1 MYEKSAM
8 SPLRVVYEENYL
20 KRELYA
26 LIREEEQIFD
36 FIQKSALD
44 GLWFWDLENPEN
56 EWMNPK
62 FWTTLGYNPDEM
74 PHQASTWQSIINQ
87 EDLAVAL
94 ENFNKHCEDPNYPY
108 DQEVRYQH
116 KLGHTVWIHCRGIVI
131 RDKKGKP
138 YRMLGAHTDV
148 TKLKKT
154 EIKLRRQ
161 ISKYEHI
168 IEGTSIGTWE
178 WNIQTGQIIFNER
191 WAQILGYTSIELD
204 PVSIDTWTN
213 SVHPDD
219 RKKSEKALQDYF
231 EGKTEFYEC
240 ETRMRHKNGD
250 WVWVLD
256 RGKIVSYDKNGDPE
270 WMLGSHQEITQ
281 RKKDLQRHKVFIEQA
296 PSAIAM
302 LDTNMC
308 YISHSKKWLVDYKI
322 KDEDIIG
329 KSHYDIFPEIGDT
342 WKKDHQKCLEGN
354 ILRKAEDRFERTD
367 GSVQWISWELHP
379 WYKDNNKVGG
389 LIMLTSDITRTKE
402 AEIELKISEKK
413 FRANFENAATGM
425 AILDLSGQ
433 WLEVNNTLCKM
444 LGYTP
449 DELKTLTFQDITH
462 PDDLE
467 VDLDYVD
474 DLVSGK
480 ISFCH
485 IEKRYLHK
493 NGDIVHAQLSVSIV
507 RDEND
512 NPLYFV
518 AQITDITPRV
528 QAQNHLERTLAKL
541 ESVFEA
547 STQVSIIGTNTDGLI
562 TSFNRGAEN
571 LLGYKR
577 NEVIGKQ
584 NLLSLHAL
592 EEIQHRGRELS
603 LQFNREIDGFDVFT
617 KFAKRKKHD
626 TREWNYIRKDGS
638 KFPVQL
644 TITAIKEKNRTV
656 GYLAVAANISEIKKV
671 ETEIKSLLAVA
682 NGQNRRLKNFAHIV
696 SHNLKS
702 HSGNFSMLLD
712 LYLQENP
719 DQSENEIIN
728 LFREASNNL
737 SETIDHLNQ
746 VVLMSSKVEDN
757 LKIINLEHSINK
769 VISSVKVIA
778 EEAAVRIENLVSPET
793 NILGIPAYMDS
804 IILNF
809 ITNSIKYRSQ
819 DRDSYV
825 LLSSFLQEE
834 YVVLVVE
841 DNGLG
846 IDLNKHH
853 SKLFG
858 MYKTFHRNK
867 DARGIGLF
875 ITKNQIEALGGKIEV
890 ESQVN
895 KGTTF
900 KIYLKY
906 EKD

>member
-1 MYEKSAM
+1 M

-44 GLWFWDLENPEN
+44 GLWFWDLEKPEN

-62 FWTTLGYNPDEM
+62 FWTTLGYDPEEM
-74 PHQASTWQSIINQ
+74 PHQASAWQSIINQ

-94 ENFNKHCEDPNYPY
+94 ENFNKHCEDPHYPY
-108 DQEVRYQH
+108 DQVVRYQH

-138 YRMLGAHTDV
+138 YRMLGAHTDI

-191 WAQILGYTSIELD
+191 WAQILGYALIELD
-204 PVSIDTWTN
+204 PVSIDTWNN

-219 RKKSEKALQDYF
+219 RKKSERALQDYF

-256 RGKIVSYDKNGDPE
+256 RGKIVSHDKNGDPE

-444 LGYTP
+444 VGYTP

-467 VDLDYVD
+467 VHLGYVD
-474 DLVSGK
+474 DLVSNK

-528 QAQNHLERTLAKL
+528 QAQNHLERTLTKL

-592 EEIQHRGRELS
+592 EEIQRRGKELS
-603 LQFNREIDGFDVFT
+603 LQYNREIDGFDVFT
-617 KFAKRKKHD
+617 KFAKKKKHD

-719 DQSENEIIN
+719 DQSENEILS

-769 VISSVKVIA
+769 VVSSVKVIA

-825 LLSSFLQEE
+825 LLSSFLQED

-875 ITKNQIEALGGKIEV
+875 ITKNQVEALGGKIEV

>member
-1 MYEKSAM
+1 MYEKSAV
-8 SPLRVVYEENYL
+8 SPLRVVHEENYL
-20 KRELYA
+20 KRELYT
-26 LIREEEQIFD
+26 LIKEEDDVFE

-44 GLWFWDLENPEN
+44 GLWFWDLEKPEN
-56 EWMNPK
+56 EWMNSK
-62 FWTTLGYNPDEM
+62 FWTTLGYDPDEM
-74 PHQASTWQSIINQ
+74 PHESSAWQNIINQ
-87 EDLAVAL
+87 EDLDVAL
-94 ENFNKHCEDPNYPY
+94 ENFNKHCEDPDYPY
-108 DQEVRYQH
+108 DQVVRYQH
-116 KLGHTVWIHCRGIVI
+116 RLGHTVWIHCKGIVI
-131 RDKKGKP
+131 RNHKGKP

-148 TKLKKT
+148 TKLKKAET
-154 EIKLRRQ
+154 KLRRQ
-161 ISKYEHI
+161 VSKYEHI
-168 IEGTSIGTWE
+168 IEGTNIGTWE
-178 WNIQTGQIIFNER
+178 WNVQTGHTIFNER
-191 WAQILGYTSIELD
+191 WAQILGYTLLELD

-219 RKKSEKALQDYF
+219 KEKSEKALQDYF

-240 ETRMRHKNGD
+240 EARMRHKNGD

-256 RGKIVSYDKNGDPE
+256 RGKIVSRTADGAPE
-270 WMLGSHQEITQ
+270 WLIGSHQEITQ

-308 YISHSKKWLVDYKI
+308 YISHSKKWIVDYKI
-322 KDEDIIG
+322 KDEDIVG
-329 KSHYDIFPEIGDT
+329 KSHYDIFPEIGDD
-342 WKKDHQKCLEGN
+342 WKRNHQKCLEGN

-389 LIMLTSDITRTKE
+389 LIMLSSDITRAKE
-402 AEIELKISEKK
+402 AEIELKISEKR
-413 FRANFENAATGM
+413 FRGNFENAATGM
-425 AILDLSGQ
+425 AILDLNGQ
-433 WLEVNNTLCKM
+433 WLEVNSALCKM
-444 LGYTP
+444 MGYSAE
-449 DELKTLTFQDITH
+449 ELKKLTFQDITH

-467 VDLDYVD
+467 VDLEHVD
-474 DLVSGK
+474 NLVSGK
-480 ISFCH
+480 ISFSH

-493 NGDIVHAQLSVSIV
+493 EGRIVHTQLSVSIV

-518 AQITDITPRV
+518 SQITDITPRV
-528 QAQNHLERTLAKL
+528 NVQNTLVKTLSKL
-541 ESVFEA
+541 ESVLEA

-577 NEVIGKQ
+577 DEFIGKQ
-584 NLLSLHAL
+584 NLLFLHSL
-592 EEIQHRGRELS
+592 EEIQQRGRELS
-603 LQFNREIDGFDVFT
+603 SQYNIEIDGFDVFT
-617 KFAKRKKHD
+617 KFAKRQKHD
-626 TREWNYIRKDGS
+626 TREWTYIRKDGS

-644 TITAIKEKNRTV
+644 TITAIEENKRIV

-712 LYLQENP
+712 LYLRENP

-757 LKIINLEHSINK
+757 LKTINLEHSINK

-778 EEAAVRIENLVSPET
+778 EEAEVRIENVVSPDT

-819 DRDSYV
+819 DRDSYL
-825 LLSSFLQEE
+825 LLSSFKQED

-890 ESQVN
+890 ESEVN
-895 KGTTF
+895 RGTTF
-900 KIYLKY
+900 KIYMKY